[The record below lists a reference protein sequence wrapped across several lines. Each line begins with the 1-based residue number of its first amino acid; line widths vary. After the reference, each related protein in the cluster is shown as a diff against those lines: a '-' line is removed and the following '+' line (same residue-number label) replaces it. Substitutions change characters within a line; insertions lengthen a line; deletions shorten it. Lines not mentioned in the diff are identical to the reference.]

1 MASDESL
8 QFLEHLRRNDHLAKT
23 AASGGQPI
31 EQGAALRPQSKLWE
45 LTSLSAGDFA
55 DEAARFAG
63 LTRVTLQELLSAP
76 ALNEAFSQRFLR
88 EMTVFPYQ
96 TADGRAALAVADP
109 TDRAAQR
116 AAEIVLR
123 RDVTITVASV
133 EDLSVVLDRRLGEDS
148 AEPADAAGGL
158 VLREDDIESLRD
170 LASGAPV
177 VRAVNDLLEK
187 AVELRA
193 SDIHIEPFQTGL
205 VVRMRVDG
213 LLRPVAAPAGVL
225 PQALISRIKIVANLN
240 IAERRLP
247 QDGAAR
253 LRVGRTDI
261 DIRVAIMPMQH
272 GESAVVRILPKDRNL
287 LVVDRLGFSPADEV
301 KLRRLLKLPHGM
313 IVVTG
318 PTGSGKT
325 TTLATVLSI
334 LNEPGRKIL
343 TVEDPVEYDIPG
355 VNQAQV
361 KPAIGLTFAA
371 ALRSFVRQDPDVIMV
386 GEIRDNETAHV
397 AIHAALTG
405 HLVLTTLHTESA
417 PAAVPRLLDLGVE
430 GYLLRST
437 LRAVVAQRLV
447 RHLCERCKTPKTL
460 TDADIAEDPRLAEL
474 GFRAGEVLQSPCG
487 CERCSGT
494 GYRGRLGV
502 FEMLEMTDEIRSLIG
517 ERTDGHKIDE
527 AAIRA
532 GMTTMIGR
540 RHREMPRRPDIAG
553 GTASRHHGAL
563 RSDHAELPLPGPDA
577 ERRGRERHALGADG
591 RRGRP
596 PHRISPPVADRDR
609 RGQEGYGREQRQFRP
624 VRPAKPGGGDDVHAR
639 SCAAL
644 EGQCAAGRRARTVGE

>member
-1 MASDESL
+1 MTSDESL
-8 QFLEHLRRNDHLAKT
+8 QFIEHLRRHNRLMN
-23 AASGGQPI
+23 AAVSGEPADQGGSTRQP
-31 EQGAALRPQSKLWE
+31 GKLWE
-45 LTSLSAGDFA
+45 LTDLSASEFA
-55 DEAARFAG
+55 DEAARFAD
-63 LTRVTLQELLSAP
+63 LDRVTLQEMLSAP
-76 ALNEAFSQRFLR
+76 ALGEAFSQRFLR
-88 EMTVFPYQ
+88 EMMVFPYQ
-96 TADGRAALAVADP
+96 SADGGAVLAVADP
-109 TDRAAQR
+109 TDTAARR

-123 RDVTITVASV
+123 TEVTIKVASV
-133 EDLSVVLDRRLGEDS
+133 EDLAVVLDRRLGDDNIELGGGS
-148 AEPADAAGGL
+148 EPYQP
-158 VLREDDIESLRD
+158 REDDIESLRD

-193 SDIHIEPFQTGL
+193 SDIHIEPFQAGL
-205 VVRMRVDG
+205 VVRMRIDG

-225 PQALISRIKIVANLN
+225 PQAVISRIKIVANLN

-253 LRVGRTDI
+253 LRAGRADI

-272 GESAVVRILPKDRNL
+272 GESAVIRILPKDRGL
-287 LVVDRLGFSPADEV
+287 LVVEKLGFSPADDV
-301 KLRRLLKLPHGM
+301 TLRRLLKLPHGM

-325 TTLATVLSI
+325 TTLATILSI

-343 TVEDPVEYDIPG
+343 TVEDPVEYDMPG

-386 GEIRDNETAHV
+386 GEVRDSETAHV
-397 AIHAALTG
+397 AVHAALTG

-417 PAAVPRLLDLGVE
+417 AAAVPRLLDLGVE

-447 RHLCERCKTPKTL
+447 RQLCDRCKIPKIL
-460 TDADIAEDPRLAEL
+460 TEADFAEDPRLGAF
-474 GFRAGEVLQSPCG
+474 GFQSGETFQAPSG
-487 CERCSGT
+487 CERCGGT

-502 FEMLEMTDEIRSLIG
+502 FEILELSSEIRELVG
-517 ERTDGHKIDE
+517 EKTDGLKIDQ

-532 GMTTMIGR
+532 GMTTMLDDGVAKCR
-540 RHREMPRRPDIAG
+540 AG
-553 GTASRHHGAL
+553 LTSPAEIL
-563 RSDHAELPLPGPDA
+563 R
-577 ERRGRERHALGADG
+577 
-591 RRGRP
+591 
-596 PHRISPPVADRDR
+596 VTT
-609 RGQEGYGREQRQFRP
+609 
-624 VRPAKPGGGDDVHAR
+624 VR
-639 SCAAL
+639 
-644 EGQCAAGRRARTVGE
+644 

>member
-1 MASDESL
+1 MTSDESL
-8 QFLEHLRRNDHLAKT
+8 QFLEHLRRNHHLAKS
-23 AASGGQPI
+23 AVANGQPI
-31 EQGAALRPQSKLWE
+31 EQGGPLRPQSRLWE
-45 LTSLSAGDFA
+45 LTDLSASDFA
-55 DEAARFAG
+55 DEVARFAG
-63 LTRVTLQELLSAP
+63 LERVTLQELMAAP
-76 ALNEAFSQRFLR
+76 ALNETFSQRFLR
-88 EMTVFPYQ
+88 EMTVFPFSA
-96 TADGRAALAVADP
+96 ADGSAVLAVADP
-109 TDRAAQR
+109 TDKAAQR

-123 RDVTITVASV
+123 QSVALRVASV
-133 EDLSVVLDRRLGEDS
+133 EDLNVVLDRRLGEDS
-148 AEPADAAGGL
+148 AEPTDAAGPL
-158 VLREDDIESLRD
+158 LPREDDIESLRD

-205 VVRMRVDG
+205 VVRTRVDG
-213 LLRPVAAPAGVL
+213 LLRPVAAPPGVL
-225 PQALISRIKIVANLN
+225 PQAVISRIKIIANLN

-253 LRVGRTDI
+253 LRVGRADI

-272 GESAVVRILPKDRNL
+272 GESAVIRILPKDRNL
-287 LVVDRLGFSPADEV
+287 LVVDKLGFSASDEV

-343 TVEDPVEYDIPG
+343 TIEDPVEYDLPG

-417 PAAVPRLLDLGVE
+417 AAAVPRLLDLGVE

-447 RHLCERCKTPKTL
+447 RQLCERCKTPRPL
-460 TDADIAEDPRLAEL
+460 ADADLAEDPRLAEL
-474 GFRAGEVLQSPCG
+474 GFRAGEILHAPCG

-502 FEMLEMTDEIRSLIG
+502 FEVLELSEQIRALIG
-517 ERTDGHKIDE
+517 EKTDGHKIDQV
-527 AAIRA
+527 AIQA
-532 GMTTMIGR
+532 GMTTMVGDGVAKCR
-540 RHREMPRRPDIAG
+540 AG
-553 GTASRHHGAL
+553 LTSPSELL
-563 RSDHAELPLPGPDA
+563 R
-577 ERRGRERHALGADG
+577 
-591 RRGRP
+591 
-596 PHRISPPVADRDR
+596 VTT
-609 RGQEGYGREQRQFRP
+609 
-624 VRPAKPGGGDDVHAR
+624 VR
-639 SCAAL
+639 
-644 EGQCAAGRRARTVGE
+644 